1 MVIYHIDMFILD
13 IDLGYGLMMWEVTVS
28 IWSSSISIY
37 MGYLV
42 TLMAMSGNWCT
53 ALGGGSE

>member
-1 MVIYHIDMFILD
+1 MFILD